1 MWSERKTESHKLH
14 EVCDFYRR
22 MEEAKEKKKMCRI
35 LKHYVRYKLKKMV
48 EEDTDQDHEA
58 TSGDTEGGHNN
69 IWCSVKTSSFFLKS
83 WQSLGCS

>member
-1 MWSERKTESHKLH
+1 
-14 EVCDFYRR
+14 

-69 IWCSVKTSSFFLKS
+69 I
-83 WQSLGCS
+83 